1 MALKG
6 GTDARA
12 VLRSIRRF
20 GAYFVLTAFVA
31 CAKMA
36 PPPGGP
42 PDTTP
47 PGILAVMPESS
58 AVGVPVTTPI
68 RIQFSEKLDE
78 KSLESAIWVTPGGVS
93 KPRIDFDG
101 ETAEIRL
108 GRPLPESTTVGVLV
122 TTLVHDRRGSGF
134 QNRLGRPLR
143 WVFSTGG
150 DIWPGRIRGTL
161 ETVGLERRGAG
172 VVLVA
177 LYVQEGDSI
186 PDPARANPI
195 AVTEPDTTNRFDL
208 TGLPVRSVP
217 MWLFAMYDRNGN
229 GEIGGSGEFASAAP
243 ESIFLAPDAPE
254 RDVKLKLVDPRA
266 PATLEGTIVTAE
278 ADTIAKW
285 VELFAAGADSASL
298 PPRRSQ
304 VGKKGTF
311 SVSGLRPGRFRLTL
325 FCDVNGNRARDA
337 DEPSTLFGELDL
349 APGSKR
355 QLGNWRIT
363 GCQP

>member
-1 MALKG
+1 MLRDVRRAGVFLLLMAWVG
-6 GTDARA
+6 
-12 VLRSIRRF
+12 
-20 GAYFVLTAFVA
+20 

-47 PGILAVMPESS
+47 PGVLAVTPESS
-58 AVGVPVTTPI
+58 AVGVPVTAPI
-68 RIQFSEKLDE
+68 RIQFSEKVDQ

-108 GRPLPESTTVGVLV
+108 GRALPESTTVGVLV
-122 TTLVHDRRGSGF
+122 TTLVHDRRSPAF
-134 QNRLGRPLR
+134 ENRLGRPLR
-143 WVFSTGG
+143 WVFSTGSAV
-150 DIWPGRIRGTL
+150 WPGRVRGTL

-177 LYVQEGDSI
+177 VYIEEGDSI
-186 PDPARANPI
+186 PDPASAEPI
-195 AVTEPDTTNRFDL
+195 AITEPDTTNRFDL
-208 TGLPVRSVP
+208 IGLPVRGVP
-217 MWLFAMYDRNGN
+217 MWLFAMYDRDGN
-229 GEIGGSGEFASAAP
+229 GEIRGTGEFVSAAP
-243 ESIFLAPDAPE
+243 ESIFLSPDVPE
-254 RDVKLKLVDPRA
+254 KQVKVRLVDPRA
-266 PATLEGTIVTAE
+266 PATLEGTIVTVQ

-285 VELFAAGADSASL
+285 VELFAAGADSATL

-311 SVSGLRPGRFRLTL
+311 SVSNLRPGRFRLTL
-325 FCDVNGNRARDA
+325 FCDVNGNGARDA
-337 DEPSTLFGELDL
+337 DEPSTPYGDLDL

-363 GCQP
+363 GCQL